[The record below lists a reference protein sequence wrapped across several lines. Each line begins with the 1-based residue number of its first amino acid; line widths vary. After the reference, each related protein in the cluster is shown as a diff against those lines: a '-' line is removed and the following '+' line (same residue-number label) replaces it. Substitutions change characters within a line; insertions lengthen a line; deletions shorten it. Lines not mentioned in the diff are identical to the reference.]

1 MKVFFL
7 HRKGI
12 VFFVLKYS
20 YVFSPKDDRSTNE
33 PFEVDEH
40 GPISSPPY
48 FLWCNFAV
56 KFRMF
61 IYLVRHEKLFNVV

>member
-40 GPISSPPY
+40 GPQTIV
-48 FLWCNFAV
+48 CNPEHSCN
-56 KFRMF
+56 
-61 IYLVRHEKLFNVV
+61 IPH